1 MRTKFPAAFAAATV
15 AEVRKLRSLRSTWVA
30 GAAAAGLSGVT
41 GFAVVR
47 IAAVD
52 GRRASL
58 PEVAQSSV
66 QGLWFVAIVL
76 AVLLTAGEFAHRTIR
91 TTLLGVPS
99 RRVVLAAKAVVTAGP
114 GALIV
119 VLGTAVALAS
129 GGVSAAL
136 GDGAAA
142 GSGREWAHVA
152 AGVPLGAVWA
162 LVAAALGALTRSTA
176 VALTTVLLWRFV
188 AEQVIPLAARQP
200 ELRRWTPS
208 YAGDALAGLGGG
220 EVLTPVAAAG
230 LLLAY
235 LVVLL
240 VPAAVLFLRRDVA

>member
-1 MRTKFPAAFAAATV
+1 MSRTTLGAATV
-15 AEVRKLRSLRSTWVA
+15 AEVRKLRSLRSTWAA
-30 GAAAAGLSGVT
+30 GAVAAALSGVT
-41 GFAVVR
+41 GFAVVA
-47 IAAVD
+47 IAAGE

-76 AVLLTAGEFAHRTIR
+76 AVLLTAGEFQHRTIR
-91 TTLLGVPS
+91 TTLLGIPS
-99 RRVVLAAKAVVTAGP
+99 RRVVLAAKAVVTAGL

-119 VLGTAVALAS
+119 VLGTVIALAS
-129 GGVSAAL
+129 GGLAAAL

-142 GSGREWAHVA
+142 GSAREWAYVA

-220 EVLTPVAAAG
+220 EVLAPVAAAG

>member
-1 MRTKFPAAFAAATV
+1 MTPFRAAVV
-15 AEVRKLRSLRSTWVA
+15 AETRKLRTLRSTWVA
-30 GAAAAGLSGVT
+30 AAVAAGLSGVT

-47 IAAVD
+47 IAAGE

-58 PEVAQSSV
+58 PEIAQSSV

-76 AVLLTAGEFAHRTIR
+76 AVLVTAGEFAHRTIR

-99 RRVVLAAKAVVTAGP
+99 RPVVLGAKAAVTAAV

-119 VLGTAVALAS
+119 AAGTAAALVA
-129 GGVSAAL
+129 GGVTAAL
-136 GDGAAA
+136 GDGAAGGTA
-142 GSGREWAHVA
+142 REWAHVA
-152 AGVPLGAVWA
+152 AGVPLGATWA
-162 LVAAALGALTRSTA
+162 LFAAALGALTRSTA

-220 EVLTPVAAAG
+220 ELLAPAAAAG
-230 LLLAY
+230 LLAAY
-235 LVVLL
+235 LAVVLA
-240 VPAAVLFLRRDVA
+240 PAALLFQRRDVA